1 MQQSLPLLS
10 SEHVLYRF
18 GLRLG
23 VLLLMTALQAVLG
36 YETAFFDLVALFAG
50 ACTVL
55 AIFRGEQPLART
67 LNHWDEACGFGLIAC
82 LG

>member
-10 SEHVLYRF
+10 SEQVLYRF

-23 VLLLMTALQAVLG
+23 VLLLLTALQAVLG
-36 YETAFFDLVALFAG
+36 YETAFFELVALFAG
-50 ACTVL
+50 ACTML
-55 AIFRGEQPLART
+55 AILTREQPLAPT
-67 LNHWDEACGFGLIAC
+67 LSHWDEACGFGLIAC

>member
-36 YETAFFDLVALFAG
+36 YETAFFELVALFAG
-50 ACTVL
+50 AVPSWPSS
-55 AIFRGEQPLART
+55 GENSR
-67 LNHWDEACGFGLIAC
+67 W
-82 LG
+82 LGR

>member
-1 MQQSLPLLS
+1 MHHSLPLPS

-23 VLLLMTALQAVLG
+23 VLLLITALQAAFG
-36 YETAFFDLVALFAG
+36 YETAFFDLVPLFAG

-55 AIFRGEQPLART
+55 ALLRREQPLAPT